1 MMPKGM
7 SDGGM
12 YHIVPYGSYTAYT
25 PALPQFY
32 WDVYSAEQRIKHICY
47 EIDKIIAYANMLG
60 VNINAT
66 HDDVVKLQELFQ
78 KFQDQ
83 GLAELYE
90 KLLQQWVDDNM
101 ERIIL
106 RAIKFVYFGLTND
119 GYFCAYIPASWSE
132 ITFDTG
138 AVYGRSD
145 YGRLILK
152 MQTDSPNSID
162 NTYSYSLSQSASLKQ
177 LIADLEVNS
186 KRTDSTFDTLFTNL
200 DSEVVAPLGDSKNN
214 QTITKDGENV

>member
-1 MMPKGM
+1 MPKGM
-7 SDGGM
+7 SDGGT

-32 WDVYSAEQRIKHICY
+32 WDVYSAEQRVKHICY

-119 GYFCAYIPASWSE
+119 GYFCAYIPDSWDE

-152 MQTDSPNSID
+152 MQTDSPNSIN
-162 NTYSYSLSQSASLKQ
+162 NTYSYSLSQSTSLKQ
-177 LIADLEVNS
+177 LIADLEVNA

-200 DSEVVAPLGDSKNN
+200 D

>member
-1 MMPKGM
+1 MMPKGI

-12 YHIVPYGSYTAYT
+12 YHVVPYGSYTAYT

-32 WDVYSAEQRIKHICY
+32 WDVYSSEQRVKHICY

-66 HDDVVKLQELFQ
+66 HEDVAKLQELFQ

-101 ERIIL
+101 ERIIS

-119 GYFCAYIPASWSE
+119 GYFCAYIPDSWDE

-200 DSEVVAPLGDSKNN
+200 D
-214 QTITKDGENV
+214 QTITKDGENT

>member
-1 MMPKGM
+1 MMPKGL
-7 SDGGM
+7 SDGGI

-66 HDDVVKLQELFQ
+66 HEDVAKLQELFQ

-90 KLLQQWVDDNM
+90 KLLRQWVDDNM
-101 ERIIL
+101 ERIIS
-106 RAIKFVYFGLTND
+106 RAVKFVYFGLTND
-119 GYFCAYIPASWSE
+119 GYFCAYIPDSWDE

-152 MQTDSPNSID
+152 MKTDSPNSID
-162 NTYSYSLSQSASLKQ
+162 NTYSYSLSQSTSLKQ

-200 DSEVVAPLGDSKNN
+200 D

>member
-1 MMPKGM
+1 MKMNT
-7 SDGGM
+7 SCNDDGKL
-12 YHIVPYGSYTAYT
+12 VPYSAFTAAT
-25 PALPQFY
+25 PALPAFY
-32 WDVYSAEQRIKHICY
+32 WDVYSSEQRIKAICL

-66 HDDVVKLQELFQ
+66 HEDVAKLQELFQ

-101 ERIIL
+101 ERIIS
-106 RAIKFVYFGLTND
+106 RAVKFVYFGLTND
-119 GYFCAYIPASWSE
+119 GYFCAYIPDSWDE

-152 MQTDSPNSID
+152 MQTDSPNSIN
-162 NTYSYSLSQSASLKQ
+162 NTYSYTLSQSTSLKQ
-177 LIADLEVNS
+177 LIADLEVNA

-200 DSEVVAPLGDSKNN
+200 DSDVVATLGNTQSN